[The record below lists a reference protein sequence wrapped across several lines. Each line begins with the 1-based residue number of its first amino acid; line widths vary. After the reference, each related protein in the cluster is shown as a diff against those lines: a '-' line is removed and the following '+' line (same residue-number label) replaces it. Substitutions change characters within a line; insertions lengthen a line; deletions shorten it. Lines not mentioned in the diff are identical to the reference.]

1 MENKSYFSLYFFQI
15 NISQYHDMKT
25 FKYIGMPYY
34 VIVIYVIEMKKNNLE
49 NENDDM
55 CEVFNSHEDV
65 VDRVKERIPE
75 ESEFA
80 ELSEFFKIFG
90 NPTRLKIISLLSI
103 EDLCVC
109 DICDALDLN
118 QTTVSNQLRILRAN
132 NIVKYQKEGKMARY
146 SLTDLHIEMI
156 YKVGLEHILE

>member
-1 MENKSYFSLYFFQI
+1 MTMEN
-15 NISQYHDMKT
+15 
-25 FKYIGMPYY
+25 
-34 VIVIYVIEMKKNNLE
+34 NNLE
-49 NENDDM
+49 NKNEGM
-55 CEVFNSHEDV
+55 CEIYDSHADV
-65 VDRVKERIPE
+65 VDRVKERIPD
-75 ESEFA
+75 ESEFT

-109 DICDALDLN
+109 DICEALDLN

>member
-1 MENKSYFSLYFFQI
+1 MTMEN
-15 NISQYHDMKT
+15 
-25 FKYIGMPYY
+25 
-34 VIVIYVIEMKKNNLE
+34 NNLE
-49 NENDDM
+49 NKNDDI
-55 CEVFNSHEDV
+55 CEVFDSHEEAV
-65 VDRVKERIPE
+65 ERVKERMLDE
-75 ESEFA
+75 DEYS

-90 NPTRLKIISLLSI
+90 NPTRLKIISLLCI

-109 DICDALDLN
+109 DISEALGLN

>member
-1 MENKSYFSLYFFQI
+1 MG
-15 NISQYHDMKT
+15 MKMT
-25 FKYIGMPYY
+25 D
-34 VIVIYVIEMKKNNLE
+34 KNNLE
-49 NENDDM
+49 NNESDV
-55 CEVFNSHEDV
+55 CEIFDSHEDV
-65 VDRVKERIPE
+65 IERVQKRMIE
-75 ESEFA
+75 EDQYS

-90 NPTRLKIISLLSI
+90 NPTRLKILSLLAI

-109 DICDALDLN
+109 DICEALNLN

>member
-1 MENKSYFSLYFFQI
+1 MTMEN
-15 NISQYHDMKT
+15 
-25 FKYIGMPYY
+25 
-34 VIVIYVIEMKKNNLE
+34 NNLE
-49 NENDDM
+49 NKNDDI
-55 CEVFNSHEDV
+55 CEVFDSHEEAV
-65 VDRVKERIPE
+65 ERVKERMIDE
-75 ESEFA
+75 DEYS

-90 NPTRLKIISLLSI
+90 NPTRLKIISLLCI

-109 DICDALDLN
+109 DISEALGLN

>member
-1 MENKSYFSLYFFQI
+1 MTMEN
-15 NISQYHDMKT
+15 
-25 FKYIGMPYY
+25 
-34 VIVIYVIEMKKNNLE
+34 NNLE
-49 NENDDM
+49 NKNDDI
-55 CEVFNSHEDV
+55 CEVFNSHEDAV
-65 VDRVKERIPE
+65 QRVKEKMPSQE
-75 ESEFA
+75 EYSD
-80 ELSEFFKIFG
+80 LSEFFKIFG
-90 NPTRLKIISLLSI
+90 NPTRLKIISLLSV

-109 DICDALDLN
+109 DICDALELN

>member
-1 MENKSYFSLYFFQI
+1 MG
-15 NISQYHDMKT
+15 MKMT
-25 FKYIGMPYY
+25 DKD
-34 VIVIYVIEMKKNNLE
+34 NLE
-49 NENDDM
+49 NNREDV
-55 CEVFNSHEDV
+55 CEVFDTHDDVIERVQKRMIEEDQY
-65 VDRVKERIPE
+65 
-75 ESEFA
+75 S

-90 NPTRLKIISLLSI
+90 NPTRLKILSLLAI

-109 DICDALDLN
+109 DICEALNLN

>member
-1 MENKSYFSLYFFQI
+1 MG
-15 NISQYHDMKT
+15 MKD
-25 FKYIGMPYY
+25 
-34 VIVIYVIEMKKNNLE
+34 NNLDGI
-49 NENDDM
+49 NDDV
-55 CEVFNSHEDV
+55 CEVFDSHEDAV
-65 VDRVKERIPE
+65 KRVKQRMPSE
-75 ESEFA
+75 EQYS

-90 NPTRLKIISLLSI
+90 NPTRLKIISLLSVD
-103 EDLCVC
+103 DLCVC
-109 DICDALDLN
+109 DICEALDLN

>member
-1 MENKSYFSLYFFQI
+1 M
-15 NISQYHDMKT
+15 
-25 FKYIGMPYY
+25 
-34 VIVIYVIEMKKNNLE
+34 EMKDSNLDGT
-49 NENDDM
+49 NDDI
-55 CEVFNSHEDV
+55 CEVFLSHEEAV
-65 VDRVKERIPE
+65 NRVKERMP
-75 ESEFA
+75 SEDEYS

-90 NPTRLKIISLLSI
+90 NPTRLKIISLLAVD
-103 EDLCVC
+103 DLCVC
-109 DICDALDLN
+109 DICEALDLN

>member
-1 MENKSYFSLYFFQI
+1 M
-15 NISQYHDMKT
+15 
-25 FKYIGMPYY
+25 
-34 VIVIYVIEMKKNNLE
+34 EMKKNNLE
-49 NENDDM
+49 NTNDGM
-55 CEVFNSHEDV
+55 CEVFDSHEDV
-65 VDRVKERIPE
+65 VSRVRERIPNE
-75 ESEFA
+75 TEFA

-90 NPTRLKIISLLSI
+90 NPTRLKIISLLAV

-109 DICDALDLN
+109 DICEALELN

-132 NIVKYQKEGKMARY
+132 NLVKYQKEGKMARY

>member
-1 MENKSYFSLYFFQI
+1 MTMEN
-15 NISQYHDMKT
+15 
-25 FKYIGMPYY
+25 
-34 VIVIYVIEMKKNNLE
+34 NNLE
-49 NENDDM
+49 NKEGI
-55 CEVFNSHEDV
+55 CEVFDSHEDV
-65 VDRVKERIPE
+65 VNRIKERIPDE
-75 ESEFA
+75 NEFND
-80 ELSEFFKIFG
+80 LSEFFKIFG

-109 DICDALDLN
+109 DICEALDLN

-146 SLTDLHIEMI
+146 SLTNLHIEMI

>member
-1 MENKSYFSLYFFQI
+1 
-15 NISQYHDMKT
+15 MKN
-25 FKYIGMPYY
+25 
-34 VIVIYVIEMKKNNLE
+34 NNLE
-49 NENDDM
+49 DQSDDM
-55 CEVFNSHEDV
+55 CEVFDSHEDV
-65 VDRVKERIPE
+65 VKRTKNRMQSE
-75 ESEFA
+75 EEYS

-109 DICDALDLN
+109 DICETLDLN

-132 NIVKYQKEGKMARY
+132 NIVKYQKEGKMVRY